1 MFHVFHPD
9 GTRGEE
15 IQMNAY
21 TEIKL
26 DIADGIATVTLHRPE
41 KMNAFTRVMMAEFID
56 ALDVTDAD
64 DSVRA
69 VIVTGEGERAFCA
82 GADLTPEGGGHV
94 FSDPNPVD
102 DLSDER
108 VRDGGGRLTL
118 RLFNSKKP
126 LIGACNG
133 VAVGVGATMQLPFDI
148 RLCSDNARFG
158 FVFARRGITPEAA
171 SSWFLPRLVGMQAA
185 LEWCMTG
192 RIFGAAEAMD
202 RGLVRSVHPQG
213 ELMDAAIGIAREIA
227 DNTSAV
233 SVAMTRAMLWRL
245 GGGGHPMD
253 AHRIDSR
260 AIYRL
265 SRSADA
271 KEGIASFLEK
281 RAPAY
286 PDTVSADMP
295 DFYPWWEE
303 PGYE

>member
-1 MFHVFHPD
+1 MTDF
-9 GTRGEE
+9 T
-15 IQMNAY
+15 Q
-21 TEIKL
+21 IKL
-26 DIADGIATVTLHRPE
+26 DIADGIATITLYRPD
-41 KMNAFTRVMMAEFID
+41 KMNAFTRVMMDEMIAAID
-56 ALDVTDAD
+56 TTDAD

-69 VIVTGEGERAFCA
+69 VIVTGHGDRAFCA
-82 GADLTPEGGGHV
+82 GADLTPDGGGQV

-102 DLSDER
+102 DLSNER

-118 RLFNSKKP
+118 RLFNSQKP

-133 VAVGVGATMQLPFDI
+133 VAVGVGATMQLPFDM

-171 SSWFLPRLVGMQAA
+171 SSWFLPRLVGLPTA

-192 RIFGAAEAMD
+192 RIFDANEALEK
-202 RGLVRSVHPQG
+202 GLVRSVHAPDA
-213 ELMDAAIGIAREIA
+213 LMAAAVALAREIA

-245 GGGGHPMD
+245 SATEHPML

-260 AIYRL
+260 SIYRL

-271 KEGIASFLEK
+271 KEGVASFLEK
-281 RAPAY
+281 RPAAY
-286 PDTVSADMP
+286 PDTVGKDMP
-295 DFYPWWEE
+295 DFYPWWDE
-303 PGYE
+303 PGYA

>member
-1 MFHVFHPD
+1 M
-9 GTRGEE
+9 
-15 IQMNAY
+15 
-21 TEIKL
+21 TEFTQIKL
-26 DIADGIATVTLHRPE
+26 DIADGIAIVTLHRPE
-41 KMNAFTRVMMAEFID
+41 KMNAFTRIMMQEFID

-69 VIVTGEGERAFCA
+69 VIVTGHGERAFCA

-94 FSDPNPVD
+94 FSDPNTVD

-148 RLCSDNARFG
+148 RLCSENARFG

-171 SSWFLPRLVGMQAA
+171 SSWFLPRLVGMQTA

-192 RIFGAAEAMD
+192 RIFDANEALD
-202 RGLVRSVHPQG
+202 RGLVRSVHPSDV
-213 ELMDAAIGIAREIA
+213 LMDAAVELAREIA

-245 GGGGHPMD
+245 GASGHPMD

-260 AIYRL
+260 SIYRL

-281 RAPAY
+281 RPPAY
-286 PDTVSADMP
+286 PDTVGENMP
-295 DFYPWWEE
+295 DFYPWWDE
-303 PGYE
+303 PEYR

>member
-1 MFHVFHPD
+1 MSYSQ
-9 GTRGEE
+9 
-15 IQMNAY
+15 IN
-21 TEIKL
+21 L
-26 DIADGIATVTLHRPE
+26 DIAGGVATITLHRPE
-41 KMNAFTRVMMAEFID
+41 KMNAFTRVMMDEIIQAID
-56 ALDVTDAD
+56 TTDAD

-69 VIVTGEGERAFCA
+69 VIVTGHGDRAFCA
-82 GADLTPEGGGHV
+82 GADLTPEDGGHV
-94 FSDPNPVD
+94 FSDPNPVE

-118 RLFNSKKP
+118 RLFDSKKP

-133 VAVGVGATMQLPFDI
+133 VAVGVGATMQLSFDV
-148 RLCSDNARFG
+148 RLASDNARFG

-171 SSWFLPRLVGMQAA
+171 SSWFLPRLVGMQTA

-192 RIFGAAEAMD
+192 RIFDAAEAHE

-213 ELMDAAIGIAREIA
+213 ELLDAAHGIAREIA
-227 DNTSAV
+227 ENTSAV

-245 GGGGHPMD
+245 GAAGHPMD
-253 AHRIDSR
+253 AHKIDSR

-265 SRSADA
+265 SRSEDA

-286 PDTVSADMP
+286 PDTVSEDMP
-295 DFYPWWEE
+295 DFYPWWEQ
-303 PGYE
+303 PAYR

>member
-1 MFHVFHPD
+1 MVDF
-9 GTRGEE
+9 T
-15 IQMNAY
+15 Q
-21 TEIKL
+21 IKL

-41 KMNAFTRVMMAEFID
+41 KMNAFTRVMMDEFIE

-64 DSVRA
+64 DTVRA
-69 VIVTGEGERAFCA
+69 VIVTGHGDRAFCA

-94 FSDPNPVD
+94 FSDPTLVE

-118 RLFNSKKP
+118 RMFNSKKP

-171 SSWFLPRLVGMQAA
+171 SSWFLPRLVGLPTA

-192 RIFGAAEAMD
+192 RIFDAQEALD
-202 RGLVRSVHPQG
+202 RGLVRSVHPLG
-213 ELMDAAIGIAREIA
+213 ELMDAARGIAREIA
-227 DNTSAV
+227 DNTSAISV
-233 SVAMTRAMLWRL
+233 SMTRAMLWRL
-245 GGGGHPMD
+245 SSEHHPMD

-260 AIYRL
+260 SIYRL
-265 SRSADA
+265 SRSGDA
-271 KEGIASFLEK
+271 MEGVASFLEK
-281 RAPAY
+281 RAPDY
-286 PDTVSADMP
+286 PGKVSADMP
-295 DFYPWWEE
+295 DFYPWWDE
-303 PGYE
+303 PEYR

>member
-1 MFHVFHPD
+1 MTDF
-9 GTRGEE
+9 TQ
-15 IQMNAY
+15 I
-21 TEIKL
+21 TL
-26 DIADGIATVTLHRPE
+26 DIADGIATVTLNRPE
-41 KMNAFTRVMMAEFID
+41 KMNAFTRTMMDEIIKAMDI
-56 ALDVTDAD
+56 TDAD

-69 VIVTGEGERAFCA
+69 VIVTGAGERAFCA

-118 RLFNSKKP
+118 RLFQSKKP

-148 RLCSDNARFG
+148 RLASDTARYG
-158 FVFARRGITPEAA
+158 FVFARRGIVPEAA
-171 SSWFLPRLVGMQAA
+171 SSYFLPRLVGMQTA

-192 RIFGAAEAMD
+192 RIFDAGEALE

-213 ELMDAAIGIAREIA
+213 ELMDAARGIAREIA

-233 SVAMTRAMLWRL
+233 SVSMTRAMLWRN
-245 GGGGHPMD
+245 GASGHPMD
-253 AHRIDSR
+253 AHKIDSR

-271 KEGIASFLEK
+271 NEGIASFLEK
-281 RAPAY
+281 RPPAY
-286 PDTVSADMP
+286 PDTVSGDMP
-295 DFYPWWEE
+295 DFYPWWDE
-303 PGYE
+303 PDYA